1 MGEGVECEK
10 GRGGVEEEEGK
21 ALRRGGDERGEG
33 VRLSGGDVGWKWIR
47 PSSVE

>member
-1 MGEGVECEK
+1 M

-33 VRLSGGDVGWKWIR
+33 VRLF
-47 PSSVE
+47 SV